1 MGPKVDVLIATA
13 GKEVLVKIQEDQRGT
28 PHSPGHAIAATP
40 KTQPIHLAVIRVKV
54 GVSCNFN

>member
-13 GKEVLVKIQEDQRGT
+13 GKEVLVKIHLPRGT

>member
-13 GKEVLVKIQEDQRGT
+13 GKEVLVKILPRGT